1 MKKIIYVLTIDYD
14 PDSDSIETM
23 KEEIIENIQELS
35 FKGNIEVLNS
45 MDDESISM
53 ITDYEIGEC

>member
-1 MKKIIYVLTIDYD
+1 MKKIIYVLTIEYG
-14 PDSDSIETM
+14 PDSDSIDTM
-23 KEEIIENIQELS
+23 KEEIIEDIQELS